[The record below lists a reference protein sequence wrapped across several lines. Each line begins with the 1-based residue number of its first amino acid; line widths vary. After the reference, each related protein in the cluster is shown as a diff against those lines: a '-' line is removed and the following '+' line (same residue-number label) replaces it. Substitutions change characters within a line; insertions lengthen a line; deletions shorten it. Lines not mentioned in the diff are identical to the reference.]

1 MSGGEQ
7 FNVLLRTDLASK
19 KEKRQ
24 NDTLIQVSV
33 LSSGALTDF
42 CLNLLRIR
50 MRNLECSVCI
60 GSDSCNTVFLSDND
74 DLAVLALVANTLVIE
89 ILDLFHTVLLSSETI
104 SSTQSKKIGL

>member
-42 CLNLLRIR
+42 CLNLLRIF

-89 ILDLFHTVLLSSETI
+89 LSLI
-104 SSTQSKKIGL
+104 HI